1 MSDFNDFDESSE
13 EIQETRNPL
22 RSRIK
27 DLESE
32 IKSMRQQAAEA
43 EQAKRELAFVKAGI
57 DTSDN
62 AAKYF
67 VKAYDGELTADA
79 IMQAAVEARLL
90 SAPSQQTEDLQ
101 SEQNA
106 WSRTNQVA
114 TGAGSSFQVPDI
126 QTRIANATSE
136 AEVLAIL
143 TEAQNQ

>member
-1 MSDFNDFDESSE
+1 MSDFNDFDESGE

-27 DLESE
+27 ELESE
-32 IKSMRQQAAEA
+32 IKLFRQQAAEA

-57 DTSDN
+57 DPADT

-67 VKAYDGELTADA
+67 VKAYDGELTSDA
-79 IMQAAVEARLL
+79 IKQAAVEARLL
-90 SAPSQQTEDLQ
+90 SPAPQNEEMQ
-101 SEQNA
+101 SEQQA

-114 TGAGSSFQVPDI
+114 AGAGSSFQVPDLE
-126 QTRIANATSE
+126 TRIANASSE

-143 TEAQNQ
+143 AEAQNQ

>member
-90 SAPSQQTEDLQ
+90 SAPAQQTEDLQ
-101 SEQNA
+101 AEQNA

-114 TGAGSSFQVPDI
+114 AGAGSSFQVPDI

-143 TEAQNQ
+143 AEAQNQ

>member
-13 EIQETRNPL
+13 EVQETRNPL

-27 DLESE
+27 ELESE
-32 IKSMRQQAAEA
+32 IKLYRQQAAEA

-57 DTSDN
+57 DPADT

-67 VKAYDGELTADA
+67 VKAYDGELTSDA
-79 IMQAAVEARLL
+79 IKQAAVEARLL
-90 SAPSQQTEDLQ
+90 SAPLQQTEDLQ
-101 SEQNA
+101 AEQNA

-114 TGAGSSFQVPDI
+114 AGAGSSFQVPDI
-126 QTRIANATSE
+126 QTRIANADSE

-143 TEAQNQ
+143 AEAQNQ